1 MWQILAAGMSAYG
14 AHRANK
20 STKKYLTNMA
30 NTGYQRAMADM
41 KQAGL
46 NPILAAKYG
55 PAPTPNYKA
64 ENVGA
69 AAVQGYAQMASAQ
82 QALAQANYTS
92 GVLTTKTVEELDTII
107 NDRRIKDVLHDER
120 WPRQMATMSRENV
133 LTALIAAKY
142 NLPIEN
148 ILKDARLTDAQA
160 DAVSSAIR
168 EINAQDSI
176 LVKESAG
183 VVETTARAYQASK
196 KVLIEET
203 LNATDKLLKKLENM
217 DGLFGDALRNNGK
230 ARTLGDFNVPWSTK
244 NEKWF

>member
-1 MWQILAAGMSAYG
+1 MWQLLAAAASAYG

-92 GVLTTKTVEELDTII
+92 GVMTTKTVEELDTII
-107 NDRRIKDVLHDER
+107 NDRRIKNVLHSER
-120 WPRQMATMSRENV
+120 WPRQMAIMSRENV
-133 LTALIAAKY
+133 LTALIAAKH
-142 NLPIEN
+142 NLPIES
-148 ILKDARLTDAQA
+148 ILKDGRLTEAQA
-160 DAVSSAIR
+160 DAVGEAIR
-168 EINAQDSI
+168 EINAQDSY
-176 LVKESAG
+176 LLREGAG
-183 VVETTARAYQASK
+183 IAETTARAYDSSK
-196 KVLIEET
+196 KFVIQET
-203 LNATDKLLKKLENM
+203 LDATDKLLDKLQNM
-217 DGLFGDALRNNGK
+217 DGLFGDAVRNNGK
-230 ARTLGDFNVPWSTK
+230 ARTLSDFNVPWSTK
-244 NEKWF
+244 